1 VLEREGGLGVG
12 DGGVG
17 GQYPELDV
25 LEPRLLSGNET
36 VTFHRVDV
44 GMLLTGDGEN
54 LIVSHSIR

>member
-1 VLEREGGLGVG
+1 MG